1 MNILNFYVQR
11 NWVLAVIAF
20 IVMIA
25 CLIAAYIFYTRKY
38 LFLLSKNRNIA
49 CVALLV
55 FAFVMLVSAVKAG
68 RTKHIIYEVVV
79 DESFSAVQLYNDYI
93 VKDKR
98 GDLWVLEK
106 R

>member
-1 MNILNFYVQR
+1 MNILNYYVQR
-11 NWVLAVIAF
+11 NWVTAVCSLIL
-20 IVMIA
+20 VIA
-25 CLIAAYIFYTRKY
+25 CLIAAYIFYTRKH

-55 FAFVMLVSAVKAG
+55 LAFIMLVSAVKAS
-68 RTKHIIYEVVV
+68 RTKHVIYEVVV
-79 DESFSAVQLYNDYI
+79 DESFSAVKLYDDYI

-98 GDLWVLEK
+98 GELWVLEK